1 MAWLTRRD
9 GTRRALWTC
18 VLGACAATAY
28 AQGAPAAEPAQGTA
42 AKVAEPAGDQ
52 LAVALDPLERARAVA
67 QLGDVRVLALLS
79 VAHDERGAVINVA
92 RVLPAVLS
100 APWLADASRALPLLL
115 ELMPGHDPDLAP
127 AAAQA
132 VVEIARGLVEG
143 ARVPESVGAEQLKA
157 WTAQLAV
164 IEQNARVRADIRI
177 AATEAI
183 ALLNAAGE
191 RL

>member
-1 MAWLTRRD
+1 
-9 GTRRALWTC
+9 

-28 AQGAPAAEPAQGTA
+28 AQGAPAAEPAQVA
-42 AKVAEPAGDQ
+42 EAKVAEPAGDQ
-52 LAVALDPLERARAVA
+52 LAAALDPLDRARSVA
-67 QLGDVRVLALLS
+67 QLGDARVLALLTVARGEHGS
-79 VAHDERGAVINVA
+79 VVNVA
-92 RVLPAVLS
+92 RVLPAVLG

-115 ELMPGHDPDLAP
+115 ELMPGRDPDLAP

-157 WTAQLAV
+157 WTTQLAV

-191 RL
+191 LL

>member
-1 MAWLTRRD
+1 MARLTRRV
-9 GTRRALWTC
+9 GTLWTC

-28 AQGAPAAEPAQGTA
+28 AQGAPAAEPAQVAEA
-42 AKVAEPAGDQ
+42 AEVAEPARDP
-52 LAVALDPLERARAVA
+52 LAAALDPLDRARIVA
-67 QLGDVRVLALLS
+67 QLGDARVLALMT
-79 VAHDERGAVINVA
+79 VARAEHGAVVDVD

-100 APWLADASRALPLLL
+100 APWLSEASRALPLLL
-115 ELMPGHDPDLAP
+115 ELMPGRDPDLAP

-143 ARVPESVGAEQLKA
+143 ARVPESAGAEQLKA
-157 WTAQLAV
+157 WTTQLAV
-164 IEQNARVRADIRI
+164 IEQNARVRADIRL

-183 ALLNAAGE
+183 ALLNAAAE

>member
-9 GTRRALWTC
+9 RKRRALWAC

-28 AQGAPAAEPAQGTA
+28 AQAAPAAEPAPGA
-42 AKVAEPAGDQ
+42 EAKVAEPAGQ
-52 LAVALDPLERARAVA
+52 LAAALDPLDRARSVA
-67 QLGDVRVLALLS
+67 QLGDVRVLALLT
-79 VAHDERGAVINVA
+79 VARGEHGAVVNVE

-100 APWLADASRALPLLL
+100 APWLSDASRALPLLL
-115 ELMPGHDPDLAP
+115 ELMPGRDPDLAP

-143 ARVPESVGAEQLKA
+143 ARVPESVGAEQLKT

-191 RL
+191 LL